1 MISIFSKQNKK
12 FWRENSIFCLKWK
25 MQFWTSLKCVANG
38 CQCYFSLWNGKMHF
52 RGFSKTVCCDSDQ
65 SVANKKSHQSICMQ
79 SHIQVTNL
87 FRELLHTVI
96 FDPLYLYRRD
106 SCSAL
111 CIFKKSVGVSYML
124 LKQSSNIKKG
134 CCANTKKNGN
144 DAWLI
149 IKFKHSFFNL
159 VKIVNHFL
167 LFLVLKEVEIW
178 VMNSIRISSFRVN
191 VLHLDVQS

>member
-1 MISIFSKQNKK
+1 MLQ
-12 FWRENSIFCLKWK
+12 
-25 MQFWTSLKCVANG
+25 TVANVILVFETEK
-38 CQCYFSLWNGKMHF
+38 CISE
-52 RGFSKTVCCDSDQ
+52 GFLKLFVVTQIKVLQTKKVIKAYVCK
-65 SVANKKSHQSICMQ
+65 VT
-79 SHIQVTNL
+79 IQVTNL

-167 LFLVLKEVEIW
+167 LFLVSYLGDEFFPDIK
-178 VMNSIRISSFRVN
+178 F
-191 VLHLDVQS
+191 